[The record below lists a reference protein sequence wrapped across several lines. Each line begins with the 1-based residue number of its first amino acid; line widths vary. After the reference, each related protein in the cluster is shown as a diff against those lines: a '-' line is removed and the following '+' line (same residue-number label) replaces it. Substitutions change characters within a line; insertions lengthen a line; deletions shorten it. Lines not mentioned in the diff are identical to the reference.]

1 VTAAADQVVL
11 AALVPP
17 SMLRVMLEAPFVSKL
32 TRMFSIDCAVSAQ
45 ICQAKANALATSV
58 PVVSNMLAGKS
69 ARLLQLYQA
78 RKKLVDEEVL
88 SSGKLVRLLQPCQA
102 APKFVPKEVLI
113 DGKLVRM
120 LRPNQALK
128 KFVTPL
134 VTSNGQTNEV
144 MLLAPYQAF
153 VRFVPKLAPGPIV
166 TDVI

>member
-17 SMLRVMLEAPFVSKL
+17 LMARVMLEAPFVSSE

-69 ARLLQLYQA
+69 ARLLQPYQVA
-78 RKKLVDEEVL
+78 KKLVPLEVL
-88 SSGKLVRLLQPCQA
+88 STGKLVSPVQVCQAKLKLVPLEVLIKGKLVRPAQLRQ
-102 APKFVPKEVLI
+102 VLI
-113 DGKLVRM
+113 KLVT
-120 LRPNQALK
+120 PAVTPKAALK
-128 KFVTPL
+128 
-134 VTSNGQTNEV
+134 SV
-144 MLLAPYQAF
+144 MLFAPYQAF
-153 VRFVPKLAPGPIV
+153 VMSVPKLAPGPIT